1 MVEVRAK
8 ENGMKFGIMNLF
20 PAEGANDHKVLQD
33 TLEEIQFAD
42 QLGFDSAWLAEH
54 HFSRYGI
61 LGNPL
66 LMGAAIA
73 STTKRISIGTA
84 VLVLPFHDPIRL
96 AEDIATLDVLSNGRL
111 KVGIGRGY
119 QPLEFS
125 GFNRIAEE
133 SRDVYSEVVQILQK
147 AWTEE
152 GWSFEG
158 KHFNYKDMTVYPKP
172 TSAGGPTLLHATV
185 SPDSYRD
192 RGLKGESIITSPN
205 FTPLPLMQKNFDV
218 YRNSLVEGGFDPADF
233 EIPFMQQV
241 WCGHSREDL
250 ERAATAAL
258 TYYRSLNKVIP
269 GSEEAVESEAK
280 YYDAVRRN
288 IDLLTLDKALTH
300 GGNFGSVNQVVDNL
314 GKLRDV
320 LGVNHYIGWFH
331 IPSMDRKM
339 AMDAMEN
346 FAAEVIPQLREKTPV
361 SSLA

>member
-1 MVEVRAK
+1 
-8 ENGMKFGIMNLF
+8 MKFGIMNLF

-158 KHFNYKDMTVYPKP
+158 KHFNYK
-172 TSAGGPTLLHATV
+172 
-185 SPDSYRD
+185 
-192 RGLKGESIITSPN
+192 PN

-361 SSLA
+361 STLA